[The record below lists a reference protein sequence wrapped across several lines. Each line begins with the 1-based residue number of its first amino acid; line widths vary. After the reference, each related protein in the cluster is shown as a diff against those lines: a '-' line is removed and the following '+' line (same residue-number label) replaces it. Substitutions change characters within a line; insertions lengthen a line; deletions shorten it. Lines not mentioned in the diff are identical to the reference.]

1 MSTLEASAGPAGAW
15 AGWIT
20 FAAVVLVMLG
30 CINVFQGFLALFD
43 DGYFAVQ
50 GRQLVLVSYDAWGGI
65 LLVWGAV
72 LLFTGAALNARRGWA
87 RWLAVAIVM
96 LDVLLQ
102 VGFFPSA
109 PLLSTMLI
117 ALNVV
122 VLFALTARWGEAQL
136 PG

>member
-1 MSTLEASAGPAGAW
+1 MSTLEGSGGPAGAW
-15 AGWIT
+15 AGWVT
-20 FAAVVLVMLG
+20 FGAVVMVMLG
-30 CINVFQGFLALFD
+30 CINIFQGFLALLD

-50 GRQLVLVSYDAWGGI
+50 GQQLVLVNYDAWGAI

-72 LLFTGAALNARRGWA
+72 LLLTGAALNARRGWA

-109 PLLSTMLI
+109 PLLSTTLI

-122 VLFALTARWGEAQL
+122 VLFALTARWDDAQL
-136 PG
+136 GG